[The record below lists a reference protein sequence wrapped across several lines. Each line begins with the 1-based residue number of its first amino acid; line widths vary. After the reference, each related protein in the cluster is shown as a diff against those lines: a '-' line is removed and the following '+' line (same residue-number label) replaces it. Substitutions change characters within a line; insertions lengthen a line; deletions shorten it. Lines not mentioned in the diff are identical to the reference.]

1 MPMAR
6 SLEGKGIVEGRDVPM
21 KIVLRKS
28 AQIAGRVE
36 IVEVGG
42 DPDKV
47 PSKRTFGSEEEAVH
61 AVAQYLGQLTEEFDE
76 IAYQD

>member
-1 MPMAR
+1 
-6 SLEGKGIVEGRDVPM
+6 M

-28 AQIAGRVE
+28 ARIEGHVE

-47 PSKRTFGSEEEAVH
+47 PSKRTFGSEEEAV
-61 AVAQYLGQLTEEFDE
+61 QLTEEFDE

>member
-1 MPMAR
+1 
-6 SLEGKGIVEGRDVPM
+6 M

-28 AQIAGRVE
+28 AQIEGHVE

-42 DPDKV
+42 DPV
-47 PSKRTFGSEEEAVH
+47 ILPSKRTYGSEEEAVK
-61 AVAQYLGQLTEEFDE
+61 AVALYLGELTEEFDE

>member
-1 MPMAR
+1 
-6 SLEGKGIVEGRDVPM
+6 M

-28 AQIAGRVE
+28 AQIEGHVE

-47 PSKRTFGSEEEAVH
+47 PSKRTFGSEEEGVK

>member
-1 MPMAR
+1 
-6 SLEGKGIVEGRDVPM
+6 M

-28 AQIAGRVE
+28 PQIGGHVE

-47 PSKRTFGSEEEAVH
+47 PSKRTFESEREAVQ

-76 IAYQD
+76 IVYQD